1 MSANNITCKVLKDFR
16 SPKKNG
22 SSVIYKEF
30 KAGSIVKGD
39 LLSSG
44 MPNGGVQMFRTV
56 DGFMIPKGHLNPI
69 SGKGKSNASGDEEI
83 EYAEVIE
90 EKPKIS
96 VLPKD
101 IKANMGDIIKTK
113 SKVAVNGAVIGLVVG
128 FAYALAKDKN
138 KLIFSVIGSIGGFV
152 LGSMY
157 NSYINED
164 KK

>member
-1 MSANNITCKVLKDFR
+1 MSSNNITCKVLKDFR

-22 SSVIYKEF
+22 NSVIYKEF
-30 KAGSIVKGD
+30 KSGSIVKGD
-39 LLSSG
+39 LIANNT
-44 MPNGGVQMFRTV
+44 PNGGVQMFRTV

-69 SGKGKSNASGDEEI
+69 GGGNSYANGDENI

-90 EKPKIS
+90 EKPKVSI
-96 VLPKD
+96 LPKD
-101 IKANMGDIIKTK
+101 ITANMGDMIKNK

-128 FAYALAKDKN
+128 FAYAISQDKS

-152 LGSMY
+152 LGNLYS
-157 NSYINED
+157 SYINEE

>member
-1 MSANNITCKVLKDFR
+1 MGATNITCKVLKDFR

-30 KAGSIVKGD
+30 KSGSIVKGD
-39 LLSSG
+39 LITNNT
-44 MPNGGVQMFRTV
+44 PNGGIQMFRTV

-69 SGKGKSNASGDEEI
+69 SGGKSNASGDEDI
-83 EYAEVIE
+83 EYAEVIDD
-90 EKPKIS
+90 KPKIA

-101 IKANMGDIIKTK
+101 IKANMGSIIKNK
-113 SKVAVNGAVIGLVVG
+113 SKIAVNGAVVGLVVG
-128 FAYALAKDKN
+128 FAYAMAKDKN

-157 NSYINED
+157 NSYVNEE

>member
-1 MSANNITCKVLKDFR
+1 MEARNITCKVLRDFR

-30 KAGSIVKGD
+30 KSGSIVKGD
-39 LLSSG
+39 LITNNT
-44 MPNGGVQMFRTV
+44 PNGGIQMFRTV

-69 SGKGKSNASGDEEI
+69 SGGKSNANGSEDI

-90 EKPKIS
+90 DKPKFA

-101 IKANMGDIIKTK
+101 IKANMGSLIKNK
-113 SKVAVNGAVIGLVVG
+113 SKVAVNGAVVGLVVG
-128 FAYALAKDKN
+128 FAYAMAKDKN

-157 NSYINED
+157 NSYVNEE

>member
-1 MSANNITCKVLKDFR
+1 MSSNNITCKVLKDFR

-22 SSVIYKEF
+22 NSVIYKEF
-30 KAGSIVKGD
+30 KSGSIVKGD
-39 LLSSG
+39 LIANNT
-44 MPNGGVQMFRTV
+44 PNGGVQMFRTS

-69 SGKGKSNASGDEEI
+69 VSGNSYANGDENI

-90 EKPKIS
+90 EKPKVSI
-96 VLPKD
+96 LPKD
-101 IKANMGDIIKTK
+101 IKANMGDMIKNK

-128 FAYALAKDKN
+128 FAYAISQDKS

-152 LGSMY
+152 LGNLYS
-157 NSYINED
+157 SYINEE